1 MLFLFFF
8 TIDLYFLIPAITA
21 QMFNPTAE
29 LIIPTGISTNEG
41 NAEIETQPVTV
52 KARIQH
58 NLNIYMSSYTFNSL
72 NHCVLFRLK
81 DNLLFHQFFLN
92 PDLLLLSYLSLKYLC
107 ITLSFFL

>member
-1 MLFLFFF
+1 
-8 TIDLYFLIPAITA
+8 
-21 QMFNPTAE
+21 MFNPTAE

-41 NAEIETQPVTV
+41 NAEIETQPVTF

-81 DNLLFHQFFLN
+81 DNLLLHQFFLN